1 MKTSVLFMLVLCGV
15 LFLPGYAVADPWK
28 DESGHGYKDE
38 PPPWAPAHGYR
49 RKHEG
54 PRDYRYREEKPV
66 AEIRVSNAG
75 IAIRGSTC
83 DREAAG
89 AVFGGILGGIIGNQV
104 GRNEGNQE
112 LGTVAGAIIGFAV
125 GKSLGRGMDSKDASC
140 TAHALD
146 SARDGQTVSWHNPDS
161 GVDFRLTPIETFQ
174 SDGLLCRR
182 YHTEVIGSDDQAE
195 GRSKACRTQDGTW
208 RFGQKTST

>member
-1 MKTSVLFMLVLCGV
+1 MLVLSGV
-15 LFLPGYAVADPWK
+15 LFLPGYAVAEPWK
-28 DESGHGYKDE
+28 DESGHGYSDG

-54 PRDYRYREEKPV
+54 SRDHRYGEERPV
-66 AEIRVSNAG
+66 AEIRVSNG
-75 IAIRGSTC
+75 DIAIEGSTC
-83 DREAAG
+83 NREAAG
-89 AVFGGILGGIIGNQV
+89 AVFGGILGGIVGNQV

-112 LGTVAGAIIGFAV
+112 LGTVAGAITGFAV
-125 GKSLGRGMDSKDASC
+125 GKSLGRSMDRKDASC

-146 SARDGQTVSWHNPDS
+146 SARDGQTVSWRNPDS

-182 YHTEVIGSDDQAE
+182 YHTKVISSDDQAE